1 MRQMKSATPALGDA
15 PAMRFEPR
23 LASTATRISARPKSI
38 SLNALLCFEA
48 SARHLSFTKAA
59 DEIGVSV
66 FAVSHH
72 VRQIERRL
80 GQPLFIRSWR
90 SLALTDL
97 GKMVLPLLENGF
109 GTIFTAIEIL
119 QNARRPNPPH
129 AGRN

>member
-1 MRQMKSATPALGDA
+1 MRHTKSATRARRDGPV
-15 PAMRFEPR
+15 MRFEPGI
-23 LASTATRISARPKSI
+23 AAPATGVSARPKSM
-38 SLNALLCFEA
+38 SLNALLCVEA

-97 GKMVLPLLENGF
+97 GKMVLPLLESGF
-109 GTIFTAIEIL
+109 GTIFNAIEIL
-119 QNARRPNPPH
+119 QEARRPNPTH
-129 AGRN
+129 AGRS